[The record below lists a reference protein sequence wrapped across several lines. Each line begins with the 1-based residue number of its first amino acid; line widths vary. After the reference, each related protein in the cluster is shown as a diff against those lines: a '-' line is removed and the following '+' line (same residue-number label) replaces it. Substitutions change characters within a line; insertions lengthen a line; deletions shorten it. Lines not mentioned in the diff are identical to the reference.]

1 MRANRDAAENLSRGW
16 VLLAIMSCLALMAAA
31 CGGGDD
37 EAPDLA
43 APGPL
48 DDGETE
54 PVDEGEPVEGGALEV
69 GLEAETANWLPS
81 TGNWASSGYNVAYAI
96 HDPLMARTDTG
107 DVEPYLAE
115 SLTPDEEL
123 TEYTLTLRPG
133 VTFHD
138 GTPLDAAAIKSNFD
152 GHLKAPGSV
161 LAGQLTE
168 VESFEV
174 TGPLTGVYH
183 LTQANAAFPDLLTT
197 AAGMPFSPTAAAAA
211 GPDYGASPVGTG
223 AFRFVS
229 WLRDSRIELE
239 AYEDYWQE
247 GLPYLDRLTFRP
259 IPDEDTRLQSLL
271 AGDIDAMTTLRQ
283 SIVRQALDA
292 EDVETKLYIGN
303 NGGGAVY
310 NTLVPPVDDQRVRL
324 GLAHA
329 IDQDDLVEVLGGT
342 GITPPQTQYFS
353 PDNPFYSEDAAEAW
367 PVYDVDRANELLD
380 AYEQDPNR
388 SDGKAPGEPISIRF
402 NCPPD
407 PSLIE
412 LSQTYQAFWSAI
424 GVEVELNS
432 VEQAAH
438 IANAIG
444 SAASDPP
451 FKGDYMINCWRMGGE
466 QDPYTIL
473 SNAFGP
479 VAEQPLNFTNFRDQ
493 VIEENLEV
501 LRTSTDFD
509 ERYAAA
515 EQIMMHFTEQVP
527 NLWTGG
533 TAVMISNK
541 PEVDGVGT
549 WTLPDGTPGSGI
561 PDAVTRWNAV
571 WVDGS

>member
-1 MRANRDAAENLSRGW
+1 MRAPTDPSKERRTGPSLTV
-16 VLLAIMSCLALMAAA
+16 VLSCLALVAAA
-31 CGGGDD
+31 CGGDD
-37 EAPDLA
+37 GGEPAVA
-43 APGPL
+43 GPEGL
-48 DDGETE
+48 DDGAAE
-54 PVDEGEPVEGGALEV
+54 PIDEGEPVHGGAIEV

-96 HDPLMARTDTG
+96 HDPLMARTEAG
-107 DVEPYLAE
+107 DVVPYLAE
-115 SLTPDEEL
+115 SLVPDEDL
-123 TEYTLTLRPG
+123 TEYTLTLRPD

-138 GTPLDAAAIKSNFD
+138 GTVLDAAAIKDNFD
-152 GHLKAPGSV
+152 GYLKAPGSV
-161 LAGQLTE
+161 LAGSLAE

-197 AAGMPFSPTAAAAA
+197 AAGMPFSPTAAAAL
-211 GPDYGASPVGTG
+211 GPDYPSNPVGTG

-229 WLRDSRIELE
+229 WLRDSRLE
-239 AYEDYWQE
+239 VERYEDYWQE
-247 GLPYLDRLTFRP
+247 GLPHLDRVTFRP
-259 IPDEDTRLQSLL
+259 IPDEDTRLQSLFS
-271 AGDIDAMTTLRQ
+271 GDIDAMTTLRQ
-283 SIVRQALDA
+283 SIVRQALEAD
-292 EDVETKLYIGN
+292 DIETRLYIGN
-303 NGGGAVY
+303 NGGGAIY
-310 NTLVPPVDDQRVRL
+310 NTLVPPVDDERVRL

-329 IDQDDLVEVLGGT
+329 INQEDLVEVLGGT

-353 PDNPFYSEDAAEAW
+353 PDNPFYSEQVAEAW
-367 PVYDVDRANELLD
+367 PTYDVDRATELLD
-380 AYEQDPNR
+380 SYRDDPAR
-388 SDGKAPGEPISIRF
+388 SDGRAPGEPISIQF

-412 LSQTYQAFWSAI
+412 LSQTYQAFWSAV

-466 QDPYTIL
+466 QDPYTVL

-493 VIEENLEV
+493 VVEENLEL

-509 ERYAAA
+509 ERHAAA
-515 EQIMMHFTEQVP
+515 EAIMLHFTEQVP

-533 TAVMISNK
+533 TAVMIASRPPVN
-541 PEVDGVGT
+541 GIGT

-561 PDAVTRWNAV
+561 PDAVTRWNGV
-571 WVDGS
+571 WIDG